1 MIYDQMHGRRHFF
14 LKKFLLLTNDL
25 ENMFG
30 NKHDEQHLLKGVSIY
45 LQNLFGNRVGVFT
58 IQCKRMNTKFKNIC
72 INIGLH
78 VFGERCALRHVY
90 KLFISLCEGKV

>member
-1 MIYDQMHGRRHFF
+1 
-14 LKKFLLLTNDL
+14 
-25 ENMFG
+25 MFG

-58 IQCKRMNTKFKNIC
+58 IQCKRMHTRSKNIS
-72 INIGLH
+72 INMGLH

-90 KLFISLCEGKV
+90 KFFIHYVKARFGHGLLIVTIKCTKMNINQGCNIG